1 MRATTLGI
9 AALVVAVALP
19 VTYVGLGGGRYRP
32 PGITNPCDAH
42 HWGEPRDYE
51 QLAERLAGAALDEAA
66 CDLGVSRQTLV
77 LVVARGGSDDL
88 AEELNLSDAEMERAI
103 RSGADRAIRDAL
115 NKGVI
120 GFVEASF
127 LRVRARDLSVETL
140 IALLIDPD
148 QRRRLAEQLEAGGL

>member
-1 MRATTLGI
+1 VRATTLGI

-19 VTYVGLGGGRYRP
+19 VTYAALGGGRYKP
-32 PGITNPCDAH
+32 SGIVDPCDAPN
-42 HWGEPRDYE
+42 WGEPRDYE

-88 AEELNLSDAEMERAI
+88 AEELDLSDAELERAI
-103 RSGADRAIRDAL
+103 RSGADRAIEDAQR
-115 NKGVI
+115 KGVI
-120 GFVEASF
+120 GLIEASF

>member
-1 MRATTLGI
+1 VRGTTLGI

-19 VTYVGLGGGRYRP
+19 ATYVGLGGGRYEP
-32 PGITNPCDAH
+32 PGITDPCGAH
-42 HWGEPRDYE
+42 SWGEPSDYE
-51 QLAERLAGAALDEAA
+51 ELAERLAGAALDEAA

-88 AEELNLSDAEMERAI
+88 AEELDLSDAEMERAI
-103 RSGADRAIRDAL
+103 RSGADRAIEDAQS
-115 NKGVI
+115 KGVI
-120 GFVEASF
+120 AFVEATF

-148 QRRRLAEQLEAGGL
+148 RRRRLAEQLEAGGL